1 MSHCHWP
8 RPMPKLIETA
18 DVVSSKAQSALELP
32 LSVEWEKVSLSAS
45 LIFATSIATR
55 GWDDGRR
62 RRLLNAISTSFHH
75 PQIDG
80 LRENVILCIGSHVKR
95 LRPDLDLTPREVLS
109 KPFFDWGQTATDILA
124 EALKMVID
132 SSTMTASTPTHPKQS
147 PYPQTTPSYPTLHRY
162 WSHSRP

>member
-1 MSHCHWP
+1 MITIGCIRGYKSYFFVSAFLLMTESHDSP
-8 RPMPKLIETA
+8 
-18 DVVSSKAQSALELP
+18 SKRSAEDFI
-32 LSVEWEKVSLSAS
+32 S
-45 LIFATSIATR
+45 R